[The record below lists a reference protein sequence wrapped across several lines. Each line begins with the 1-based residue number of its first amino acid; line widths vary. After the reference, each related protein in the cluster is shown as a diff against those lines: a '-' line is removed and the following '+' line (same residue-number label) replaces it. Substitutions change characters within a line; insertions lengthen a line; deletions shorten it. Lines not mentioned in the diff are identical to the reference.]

1 MNDETTR
8 ATAERGRR
16 FAEWCKGPSGL
27 FEVFA
32 AVERNYA
39 ETLFTADIADAVL
52 REKVC
57 HRVAALRDVKRVM
70 EAAIVAGKGAEAVIA
85 AVSALEEKKR
95 AKTARAKA

>member
-1 MNDETTR
+1 MNDEATR

-16 FAEWCKGPSGL
+16 FAEWCRGKDGL

-39 ETLFTADIADAVL
+39 ETLFTADIADAAL

-57 HRVAALRDVKRVM
+57 HRVAALRDVRRVM
-70 EAAIVAGKGAEAVIA
+70 EIAIASGGGAEAVLKA
-85 AVSALEEKKR
+85 AAIVEEKKR
-95 AKTARAKA
+95 AKRARVKA